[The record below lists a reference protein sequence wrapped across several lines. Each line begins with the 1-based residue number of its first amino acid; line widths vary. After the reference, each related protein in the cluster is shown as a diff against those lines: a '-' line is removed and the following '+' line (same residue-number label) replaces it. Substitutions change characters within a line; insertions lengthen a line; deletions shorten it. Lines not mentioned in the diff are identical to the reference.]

1 MISGFTSTVTEHV
14 LAVFN
19 SDTSGHY
26 DWTETYTFGSGATWG
41 GPATHTSA
49 DSVAVASLNV
59 GATAGGASTCEIL
72 SYASAVLEKHVTC
85 VGNYFDATDGV
96 EQVENF
102 NGVWIVSSPAAITSI
117 VLGVGTDDF
126 GVGTVATL
134 YGEQ

>member
-1 MISGFTSTVTEHV
+1 MKRL
-14 LAVFN
+14 LA
-19 SDTSGHY
+19 
-26 DWTETYTFGSGATWG
+26 
-41 GPATHTSA
+41 
-49 DSVAVASLNV
+49 
-59 GATAGGASTCEIL
+59 IL

-96 EQVENF
+96 EQVENL